1 MLMLLHVPNSPLKVL
16 KHIHEHKCASRQRN
30 VNIANIK
37 RQKVATMDKSKDHE
51 MMQATSHK

>member
-1 MLMLLHVPNSPLKVL
+1 MLLHVPNSPLKVL
-16 KHIHEHKCASRQRN
+16 RHIHEHKCASRQRN

-37 RQKVATMDKSKDHE
+37 RQKVATVDKSKDHE